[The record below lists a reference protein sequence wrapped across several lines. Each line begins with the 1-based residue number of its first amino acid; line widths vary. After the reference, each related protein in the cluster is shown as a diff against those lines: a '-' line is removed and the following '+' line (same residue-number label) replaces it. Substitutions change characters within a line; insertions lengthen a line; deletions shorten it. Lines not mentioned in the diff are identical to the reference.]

1 MAAAA
6 IAELAAKIAELV
18 AMVIVTL
25 MVANFYWKEQFYSI
39 VVTVLVIIVTIQFC
53 IIASMYWCQQ

>member
-1 MAAAA
+1 VAAAA